1 MKRSILTGA
10 ALLAFIAA
18 CPPLAAVAQ
27 NLPALRPTHDVA
39 VVYRAF
45 GSPSSSGPEQVHTI
59 RMAWGDRGQEL
70 RVEIDRL
77 RTVTLIDFRQ
87 QRVTMLVEPRRLA
100 LEFTLDPRL
109 IPGFVIPADAALPV
123 PAPTRWRARDATS
136 GISPDRAAPAPLAS
150 RAMDWSCARRGQWR
164 TPAPGG
170 WRRCPWHTGRSR
182 PRCSPRLPTTGGW
195 TCKRQDG
202 RLGPQR
208 GGSDAQAWLQGVR

>member
-1 MKRSILTGA
+1 VKRSILTGA

-27 NLPALRPTHDVA
+27 NVPALRPTHDVA

-109 IPGFVIPADAALPV
+109 IPGFVVPADARIA
-123 PAPTRWRARDATS
+123 RAGTDTVAGQGCDVWNFTGSRGTGTACVTGD
-136 GISPDRAAPAPLAS
+136 GLVLRAKGTMANA
-150 RAMDWSCARRGQWR
+150 G
-164 TPAPGG
+164 
-170 WRRCPWHTGRSR
+170 TGRVEAVSVAY
-182 PRCSPRLPTTGGW
+182 
-195 TCKRQDG
+195 
-202 RLGPQR
+202 GPQPAALFAPPPDYR
-208 GGSDAQAWLQGVR
+208 RMDLQTAGR